1 MGPFEAGRLELARLA
16 AEAGETKRQIWARI
30 ARITARCLAVD
41 RVSYWQLIQGGQAIR
56 CEHLSQSSP
65 SDDYEG
71 VVLLKRDFPAYFRAL
86 ETNSS
91 LAIED
96 TESDPNAAEFREAYF
111 KPLGITAMLDSPVYR
126 NGAIIGIVC
135 HEQVGRRRAWKPE
148 ECDFA
153 VSVAEATGRLCAES
167 DWSEA
172 RRSLDHLQVRLAS
185 LEGMAALGRLA
196 AGVAHDFRN
205 VLGTAM
211 GYQELLLLEAKGQA
225 RIESRLGELGKALES
240 GLALTRDLTHFG
252 QDAPANPRVLDLAVF
267 LEGFRGM
274 MTMAAGPDVRLDLPL
289 ARNVCPVFIDSTQL
303 ERALLNLVIN
313 ARDAMP
319 GGGTL
324 TVALRRGGAEE
335 MADPQRLHAVLEVRD
350 TGHGMAP
357 EIRGKV
363 FEPFF
368 STKGEKGTGLGL
380 PIVWRTVTEAGGR
393 IEVDSEPGKGT
404 VFRLYLPGIADPL
417 DRKPVPG
424 ESPQVG
430 ATAP

>member
-167 DWSEA
+167 DWS
-172 RRSLDHLQVRLAS
+172 
-185 LEGMAALGRLA
+185 
-196 AGVAHDFRN
+196 
-205 VLGTAM
+205 
-211 GYQELLLLEAKGQA
+211 
-225 RIESRLGELGKALES
+225 
-240 GLALTRDLTHFG
+240 
-252 QDAPANPRVLDLAVF
+252 
-267 LEGFRGM
+267 
-274 MTMAAGPDVRLDLPL
+274 
-289 ARNVCPVFIDSTQL
+289 
-303 ERALLNLVIN
+303 
-313 ARDAMP
+313 
-319 GGGTL
+319 
-324 TVALRRGGAEE
+324 
-335 MADPQRLHAVLEVRD
+335 
-350 TGHGMAP
+350 
-357 EIRGKV
+357 
-363 FEPFF
+363 
-368 STKGEKGTGLGL
+368 
-380 PIVWRTVTEAGGR
+380 
-393 IEVDSEPGKGT
+393 
-404 VFRLYLPGIADPL
+404 
-417 DRKPVPG
+417 
-424 ESPQVG
+424 
-430 ATAP
+430 